1 MSARIISAL
10 MIPFRRHLLEK
21 KRTRCSELLCCL
33 CIAFFTNRTS
43 GAVLMD
49 QIGTPENYTLGLGP
63 KKPSQISPVTPEFF
77 DPSFDSTILEDFTA
91 NSGELQVF
99 HVSALFEAQGGFASF
114 AGAFGYRV
122 DVFSDP
128 SLAGTSL
135 VGDVASQFIIAGSGA
150 GVTQIPDLSGLAEYG
165 LVSLD
170 VNINLTSAGTYWL
183 GVSVIAPFESGIF
196 FLQHS
201 GAATAG
207 NADAKFANPEDGF
220 GLGPLIAADLDYAYA
235 IEAIPEPVSAL
246 LGALGLAMLLGS
258 RKRSLVNR
266 GVLG

>member
-1 MSARIISAL
+1 
-10 MIPFRRHLLEK
+10 
-21 KRTRCSELLCCL
+21 
-33 CIAFFTNRTS
+33 
-43 GAVLMD
+43 MD

-170 VNINLTSAGTYWL
+170 VDINLTSAGTYWL
-183 GVSVIAPFESGIF
+183 GVSVVAPFESGIF

-201 GAATAG
+201 GAAAAG
-207 NADAKFANPEDGF
+207 NAAAKFANPEDGF
-220 GLGPLIAADLDYAYA
+220 GLGSLSLVDLDYAYA
-235 IEAIPEPVSAL
+235 IQAVPEPACVL
-246 LGALGLAMLLGS
+246 LGAWGVAMLLGS
-258 RKRSLVNR
+258 RKRALANSDA
-266 GVLG
+266 LG